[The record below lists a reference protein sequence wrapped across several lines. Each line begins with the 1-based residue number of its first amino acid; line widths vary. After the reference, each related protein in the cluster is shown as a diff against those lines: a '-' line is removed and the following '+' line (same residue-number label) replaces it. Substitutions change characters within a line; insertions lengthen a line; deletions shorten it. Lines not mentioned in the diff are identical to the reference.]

1 MYTMNQLAPKLT
13 LNELYEVYVK
23 DPLGVDDFATELR
36 DFITRIVKAEC
47 RRKLASSY
55 DLLEDAIGESLLEVW
70 REVPKFQPGKAQF
83 SSYVTRIVLNN
94 FVDIIRKYQKRKEI
108 AFIDN
113 MPSRPIFRS
122 IEARLTLQGVLDR
135 LDEADKSFVIRKV
148 AGMSNEEIAT
158 ADNTTIDAVKG
169 RWKRLKKA
177 ISMTPFAS
185 ADA

>member
-1 MYTMNQLAPKLT
+1 MYIMSLQNKPS
-13 LNELYEVYVK
+13 LNELYEGYAK
-23 DPLGVDDFATELR
+23 DPLLVDEFATELR
-36 DFITRIVKAEC
+36 DFITRIVKSEC
-47 RRKLASSY
+47 KRKLASSY

-70 REVPKFQPGKAQF
+70 RAVPKFQPGKALF
-83 SSYVTRIVLNN
+83 TSFVTKIVLNN

-108 AFIDN
+108 AFVDN

-122 IEARLTLQGVLDR
+122 IEARLTMQGVLDR
-135 LDEADKSFVIRKV
+135 LDEGDKAFVIKKV
-148 AGMSNEEIAT
+148 AGLSNEEIAQ

>member
-1 MYTMNQLAPKLT
+1 MFTIAQKPT
-13 LNELYEVYVK
+13 LNELYDEYVK
-23 DPLGVDDFATELR
+23 DPLRVDDFATSLR

-47 RRKLASSY
+47 KRKLASSY

-70 REVPKFQPGKAQF
+70 KAVPGFQPGKAQF

-122 IEARLTLQGVLDR
+122 IEARLTMQGVLAK
-135 LDEADKSFVIRKV
+135 LDEADKAFVIRKV
-148 AGMSNEEIAT
+148 AGMSNEEIAA

-177 ISMTPFAS
+177 ISMTPFAA